1 MLEVCIA
8 SMEASERYLKGLRIM
23 LKRYHSGRVKVFV

>member
-8 SMEASERYLKGLRIM
+8 SMEASDWYRKGLRIM
-23 LKRYHSGRVKVFV
+23 LKHYHSGRVEVFA